1 MLGVAYLIHFIYK
14 IVHFEYVQLKAYGER
29 VVLFCPLFFPSPPS
43 NKARVQNAL
52 FLTTLAQRLQ
62 VQMDYLHVA
71 VIFGRT
77 CRRGLS

>member
-1 MLGVAYLIHFIYK
+1 MLGVAYLINFIYK

-29 VVLFCPLFFPSPPS
+29 VYSLSSLPPFPPS

-62 VQMDYLHVA
+62 VQWIICMLLSYLAVHVD
-71 VIFGRT
+71 VG
-77 CRRGLS
+77 